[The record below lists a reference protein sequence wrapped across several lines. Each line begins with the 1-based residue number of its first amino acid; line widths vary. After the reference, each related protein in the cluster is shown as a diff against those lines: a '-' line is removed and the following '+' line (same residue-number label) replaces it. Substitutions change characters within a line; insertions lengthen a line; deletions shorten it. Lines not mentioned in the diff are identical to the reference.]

1 MPLRRP
7 FDETPV
13 AIWLELRPANDVDW
27 RRLEE
32 DEASLVEAEERARAM
47 VQCKVVTPDGV
58 RIVWSPGVQPRLA
71 RRIAPSDLA
80 ELALIGGDKRG

>member
-1 MPLRRP
+1 M
-7 FDETPV
+7 
-13 AIWLELRPANDVDW
+13 WLELRPANDVDW

-32 DEASLVEAEERARAM
+32 DEASLVAAEERARAM
-47 VQCKVVTPDGV
+47 IQCKVVTPDGV

-80 ELALIGGDKRG
+80 ELALIGGSRG